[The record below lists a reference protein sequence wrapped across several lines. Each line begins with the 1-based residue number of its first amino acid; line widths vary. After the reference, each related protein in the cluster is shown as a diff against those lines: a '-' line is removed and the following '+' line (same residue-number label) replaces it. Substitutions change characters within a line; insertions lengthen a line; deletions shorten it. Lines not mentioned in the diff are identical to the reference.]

1 MLFLAFK
8 QLRARPR
15 QTILTFIA
23 IVLGSTAYVVFSGL
37 MLGFQDKILDSLIN
51 TDAHVKI
58 SPRDDLITAE
68 TFRDVFFRDSG
79 LKWAVPPSGKTD
91 STKLGRAQLWYQR
104 LAQEPRV
111 AAYAPQLSRQ
121 VIFVRGRFSVPG
133 NLIGIVPS
141 RQKKVTNLDQNVVE
155 GRMDDLSRGGALV
168 ILGAELLRKLGGRVG
183 DTIRVVS
190 PNGQSS
196 PVRVIGVF
204 KAGTRLIEGSLA
216 YASLETTQ
224 AITGSQGQVSVI
236 GIKLKE
242 LKDAEPLAQEWANL
256 SNDKVESWE
265 KANESILT
273 VFFTQDLVRNITTLT
288 IILVVSFGIYNI
300 LNMVVNQK
308 KREIA
313 ILRSMG
319 YSSRDIEVL
328 FLYQGVLLGFL
339 GAGLGLVIGYVICLY
354 LSTIVLPGNPATG
367 LNKLLISFKP
377 VIYLRAFAISS
388 GSSLLASFFPARAAG
403 RLAPIEVIR
412 QS

>member
-58 SPRDDLITAE
+58 SPRDDLITGE
-68 TFRDVFFRDSG
+68 TFRDVFFTEGG
-79 LKWAVPPSGKTD
+79 LQWAVHPSGKTD
-91 STKLGRAQLWYQR
+91 STKLGRAQLWFQR
-104 LAQEPRV
+104 LEQDPRV

-141 RQKKVTNLDQNVVE
+141 KQKRVTNIDQNVTE
-155 GRMDDLSRGGALV
+155 GKMDDLSRGGALV
-168 ILGAELLRKLGGRVG
+168 IVGGELLRKLGGRVG
-183 DTIRVVS
+183 DTIRIVS

-196 PVRVIGVF
+196 PVRVIGTF
-204 KAGTRLIEGSLA
+204 RAGNRMIEGALC
-216 YASLETTQ
+216 YASIETTQ
-224 AITGSQGQVSVI
+224 AVTASQGQVSVI

-242 LKDAEPLAQEWANL
+242 LSQSEPVAQEWASL

-265 KANESILT
+265 KANESLLT

-328 FLYQGVLLGFL
+328 FLYQGVLLGFV
-339 GAGLGLVIGYVICLY
+339 GAGLGLGIGYLICVY
-354 LSTIVLPGNPATG
+354 LSTIELPGNIATG
-367 LNKLLISFKP
+367 LNHLLISFKP
-377 VIYLRAFAISS
+377 IIYVRAFAISS

-403 RLAPIEVIR
+403 KLAPIEVIR